1 MAETEFAAVL
11 GRWESDFGLWPP
23 VLRTIAVFLAFGG
36 GSMSVE
42 LVRWLP
48 KPGVFLSVPVGTQR
62 ACQLVPTDIPHM
74 AVEGA
79 PPPLGWGS
87 WQDLRAAC
95 GA

>member
-23 VLRTIAVFLAFGG
+23 ILRTIAVFLAFGG

-48 KPGVFLSVPVGTQR
+48 KAGFFLSTPVGTQR
-62 ACQLVPTDIPHM
+62 ACPLEPTACFKTEVLRVIYVFTALMLH
-74 AVEGA
+74 GA
-79 PPPLGWGS
+79 
-87 WQDLRAAC
+87 
-95 GA
+95 